1 MKFWA
6 LEPLVAMHSEM
17 QSVKGKALRRVWRK
31 ETHTWLDPE
40 GREGQ
45 GCGRRSLSLTAA
57 AAAAAA
63 AAADGI
69 IVVRSS
75 DPHHL
80 HHRRPSNAVAAV
92 VIMWMMMMM
101 MPLEPFIHSAQSIP
115 PSRDDD
121 ASMMAQR

>member
-57 AAAAAA
+57 AAAAA
-63 AAADGI
+63 DGI

-80 HHRRPSNAVAAV
+80 PHRRPSTAVAAV
-92 VIMWMMMMM
+92 VIMWMMM

>member
-63 AAADGI
+63 ADGI

-75 DPHHL
+75 DPHHHL

-92 VIMWMMMMM
+92 VIMWMMMM
-101 MPLEPFIHSAQSIP
+101 PLEPFILHSAQSIP
-115 PSRDDD
+115 PFKG
-121 ASMMAQR
+121 

>member
-57 AAAAAA
+57 AAA
-63 AAADGI
+63 DGI

-75 DPHHL
+75 DPHHHL

-92 VIMWMMMMM
+92 VIMWMMMM
-101 MPLEPFIHSAQSIP
+101 PLEPFILHSAQSIP
-115 PSRDDD
+115 PFKG
-121 ASMMAQR
+121 